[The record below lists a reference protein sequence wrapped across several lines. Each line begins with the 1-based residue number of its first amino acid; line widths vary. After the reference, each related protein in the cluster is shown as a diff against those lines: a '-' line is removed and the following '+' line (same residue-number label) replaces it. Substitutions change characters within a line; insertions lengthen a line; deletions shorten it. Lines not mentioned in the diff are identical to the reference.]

1 MEKQDLKALYEEI
14 EKLDTFINDI
24 NLECEKMSKDI
35 LKKLC
40 LRAIKSMNQS
50 EAILAASTDEYPKD
64 FKFFDILCVEL
75 ETKTYDEISPFLHEY
90 VERCLT
96 DEYDLLPMM
105 ERFILDHS
113 ECWAL
118 MDHDDSVIKEK
129 LFNAFNEERFAHLNL
144 KKIENYM
151 LKK

>member
-40 LRAIKSMNQS
+40 LDAIKSMNQS
-50 EAILAASTDEYPKD
+50 EAAFAISSNEYPKD

-75 ETKTYDEISPFLHEY
+75 ETRTYDEISPYLHEF
-90 VERCLT
+90 VERCLK
-96 DEYDLLPMM
+96 DEYDMLPMM

-151 LKK
+151 LK